1 MKIAVLGAGN
11 VALANAAFL
20 SHGGHEVHLW
30 SSFSNEREALSSA
43 GKIGFEGFMSGEA
56 SVVVSMDVKSC
67 IDAAS
72 VVMIAAP
79 AFGHSVL
86 MSAACPHLTEAQLV
100 VIHPVTGLS
109 SLLLS
114 RMLRDRGIKPTI
126 VDLSTSL
133 FTTRKTSATSVRL
146 LKIKDVIDM
155 AAIPADRGSDAK
167 ATLEVLFGT
176 RFRLEPNALTIT
188 LNNHNPV
195 YHVAPMLCNL
205 SRAEKKENWVIWEN
219 ITPGVAKLVKLVDD
233 ERLAVVRFF
242 GTAEVTVDEYF
253 REAHGAEGTDLNE
266 IFASVAQKLKG
277 PIGPQEF
284 NHRFITE
291 DVPYA
296 LVFYCALGRLAGI
309 PMPVSESL
317 IQLTSSLYE
326 RDFFREGHNLEALGL
341 SGMTPEQI
349 VAVTQTGF

>member
-1 MKIAVLGAGN
+1 MKISVLGAGN

-20 SHGGHEVHLW
+20 SQEGHDVHVW
-30 SSFSNEREALSSA
+30 SSFPEEREALQA
-43 GKIGFEGFMSGEA
+43 TGEIAFEGFMSGRA
-56 SVVVSMDVKSC
+56 KVTAAADVGAC
-67 IDAAS
+67 TTGAA

-79 AFGHSVL
+79 AFGHRTL
-86 MSAACPHLTEAQLV
+86 MSAVCPHLTETQLV
-100 VIHPVTGLS
+100 VVHPVTGLS

-155 AAIPADRGSDAK
+155 AALPADRGTDAK
-167 ATLEVLFGT
+167 SRLEGLFGK
-176 RFRLEPNALTIT
+176 RFRLEPNALTIS

-205 SRAEKKENWVIWEN
+205 SRAEKKEDWMIWEN
-219 ITPGVAKLVKLVDD
+219 ITPGIARLVKLVDD
-233 ERLAVVRFF
+233 ERLAVVRHF
-242 GTAEVTVDEYF
+242 GTTEIPVDDYF
-253 REAHGAEGTDLNE
+253 REAHGAEGNDLNE
-266 IFASVAQKLKG
+266 IFRSVAQKLKG

-284 NHRFITE
+284 NHRFILE

-296 LVFYCALGRLAGI
+296 LVFYCALGRAADI
-309 PMPVSESL
+309 EMPVSESL
-317 IQLTSSLYE
+317 IRLTSSLYE
-326 RDFFREGHNLEALGL
+326 RDFFREGHNLEVLGL
-341 SGMTPEQI
+341 AGMTPQQI
-349 VAVTQTGF
+349 IAVTQSGF